1 MKELINVQSAL
12 KAPKDQYNSF
22 GKYKYRNTEG
32 ILEAVKPLLLG
43 EKCLLTI
50 TDEIVSV
57 EGRHYV
63 KATAT
68 ITNEE
73 GKTVSVSAF
82 ARETENKAGMDAAQ
96 ITGAASSYARKYA
109 LNGLF
114 CIDDTKD
121 TDETNNG
128 DKTVPSGKTGNA
140 QAIDLS
146 CLDIALQS
154 VKEAANKEELT
165 KVWRDWQI
173 YQGVEQFKTAVAT
186 RGKDFNNK
194 KA

>member
-1 MKELINVQSAL
+1 MKELINIQSAL

-82 ARETENKAGMDAAQ
+82 ARETENKSGMDEAQ
-96 ITGAASSYARKYA
+96 ITEAASLYAHKYPLNVLFRKD
-109 LNGLF
+109 N
-114 CIDDTKD
+114 
-121 TDETNNG
+121 
-128 DKTVPSGKTGNA
+128 
-140 QAIDLS
+140 
-146 CLDIALQS
+146 
-154 VKEAANKEELT
+154 
-165 KVWRDWQI
+165 
-173 YQGVEQFKTAVAT
+173 
-186 RGKDFNNK
+186 
-194 KA
+194 

>member
-1 MKELINVQSAL
+1 MKELINIQSAL

-73 GKTVSVSAF
+73 GNTVSVSAF
-82 ARETENKAGMDAAQ
+82 ARETENKSGMDAAQ

-121 TDETNNG
+121 PDETNNG
-128 DKTVPSGKTGNA
+128 DKPVPSGKTGNA

-146 CLDIALQS
+146 SLDIALQS

-186 RGKDFNNK
+186 RGKDFNNQ

>member
-1 MKELINVQSAL
+1 MKELINIQSAL

-57 EGRHYV
+57 EG
-63 KATAT
+63 
-68 ITNEE
+68 N
-73 GKTVSVSAF
+73 TVSVSAF
-82 ARETENKAGMDAAQ
+82 ARETENKSGMDAAQ

-121 TDETNNG
+121 PDETNNG

-186 RGKDFNNK
+186 RGKDLNSK